1 MSTNPEPSIANL
13 SQLRTYMPMRE
24 FVKRILLLGSL
35 VVLALTL
42 WELRLIL
49 LMTFLAIII
58 AVSLDIP
65 VRRLQYYGMRR
76 GIAILIVLVITV
88 ISLAILVTVI
98 GTPIV
103 TQSQNLIEELPSALQ
118 TLREDYEARAER
130 STMLPNINFDRL
142 FGTGST
148 SGVISPD
155 AVTGGALLV
164 TSVGSF
170 VVSLAVNFIVIIIVS
185 MYLLAEPQTYANSVL
200 ALIPKS
206 RQEMILRI
214 MVDLRQALVEWL
226 VSQLISMFIITVLV
240 WFTLG
245 VIWGIPN
252 AVALGILS
260 GVLAFI
266 PNFGSVIAAIP
277 GIIFTLAER
286 PEYVVP
292 VILTYF
298 IVQQFESNFIT
309 PMIIKRR
316 LSIPA
321 AALLVFQVI
330 CGVLFGFLGLLLA
343 VPLFMVVVVLVRELY
358 VDMVLDNLNTAIE
371 SHRSEQGDTVL
382 QVTSEHFKTQE
393 IPLKQIFNGDGP
405 IDRSIKEVI
414 ESLSRR
420 EQEAPSVDLESDD
433 GLLEEIYNPEED
445 YYDRTEDYDSPTE
458 GYDNSTES
466 YRDVD

>member
-1 MSTNPEPSIANL
+1 MSTNPEQPPAYL
-13 SQLRTYMPMRE
+13 SQLRMYMPLRE

-35 VVLALTL
+35 IVLALTL

-65 VRRLQYYGMRR
+65 VRRLQSYGMRR
-76 GIAILIVLVITV
+76 GIAMLIVMVITILV
-88 ISLAILVTVI
+88 LALLVTVI

-103 TQSQNLIEELPSALQ
+103 TQSQNLIEDLPSALQ
-118 TLREDYEARAER
+118 TLRDNYEARAER
-130 STMLPNINFDRL
+130 STLLPNINFDRV
-142 FGTGST
+142 FSSGSA

-155 AVTGGALLV
+155 AVTGSALLV

-170 VVSLAVNFIVIIIVS
+170 VLSLAVNFIVIIIVS

-200 ALIPKS
+200 ALIPKT
-206 RQEMILRI
+206 RQETILRI

-245 VIWGIPN
+245 VIWEIPN

-277 GIIFTLAER
+277 GIIFTLAEK

-292 VILTYF
+292 VILTYI

-371 SHRSEQGDTVL
+371 SHRSEEGDTVL
-382 QVTSEHFKTQE
+382 RVTSEHFTTQE
-393 IPLKQIFNGDGP
+393 IPLKHIFNGDGP

-414 ESLSRR
+414 ESISRR
-420 EQEAPSVDLESDD
+420 EQD
-433 GLLEEIYNPEED
+433 GTPVHLDQHEDPIEERYDIEED
-445 YYDRTEDYDSPTE
+445 YLDID
-458 GYDNSTES
+458 
-466 YRDVD
+466 